1 MNILVHSFVSN
12 EAMVVILILSRYTK
26 CSIHTW
32 IVVMYVKSRVIIE
45 NIYVTFIAC
54 SHYNYNYN

>member
-45 NIYVTFIAC
+45 NNLCDFY
-54 SHYNYNYN
+54 SLLSL